1 MNYMGGKHKLLPQI
15 EPLFPKDIEVFV
27 DLFCGGLDVS
37 LNVKSE
43 KKICNDLEPHI
54 IDFIQI
60 FRSCQVQKFIIS

>member
-1 MNYMGGKHKLLPQI
+1 MSSYFKSPMNYMGGKYKLLPQI

-43 KKICNDLEPHI
+43 RKICNDLEPHI
-54 IDFIQI
+54 IDFYTNL
-60 FRSCQVQKFIIS
+60 